1 MSDVKKANETVFYI
15 AVIVGVFNSIAFL
28 VEAHWVA
35 FIFFLLVTGATYAI
49 KPDKTF
55 ALVTGIIVS
64 NVFLIVSGI
73 DPKSYEGMST
83 KKKREMEDAMNE
95 EQLQEEE
102 EQEQINADD
111 EEAVGEGEEEE
122 EEGMQ
127 NKKEK
132 GGGDVMAD
140 LDIDGIMG
148 SNSSLEGL
156 MERQTKLM
164 QNLKDMQPMMAQ
176 AKNMLNAL
184 PKGFVKKALQQF
196 KQK

>member
-15 AVIVGVFNSIAFL
+15 AVIVGVFNSIAFM

-83 KKKREMEDAMNE
+83 KKKREMEDEMNE

-102 EQEQINADD
+102 EQNQINADD
-111 EEAVGEGEEEE
+111 EEAVEDED
-122 EEGMQ
+122 EGMQ

-132 GGGDVMAD
+132 GGSNVMAD

-196 KQK
+196 KPN